1 MSSNHQVS
9 PVLPKLAERIR
20 RGEVVFFV
28 GAGFS
33 IDSEGMSAGVIVRRL
48 WIRLEGLCELCWD
61 RGGEQV
67 WREFWA
73 TFSLNRYD
81 GIGFGRRVRRWALMH
96 SRPASAHEP
105 HRRAKTHAIDDIS
118 SRYYELNEWLC
129 KAYGRLLRLASRKD
143 EQPEPYESFREALVQ
158 YEYTLSQHPD
168 AWGELPSAIRA
179 DLYGLAQRAFGK
191 ADDPLWSMTDKTF
204 QLGKLV
210 LMASFGFWDKAAMA
224 GRCRE
229 AEHLRGHGRRESDNH
244 AKEAIEHAVRD
255 RLRLRHHVLA
265 RLAREGYCPTLVTTN
280 FDMLLEEA
288 MHASGLEAEPHGGDG
303 GMGMGHGPDRIAEAF
318 SLQVPYYD
326 VISDPHAFYLR
337 GKAFKTAVL
346 LKIHGCAGR
355 VRSLPIEEAKASPK
369 EGEPRPSPG
378 GAAAAAKEGRLHPS
392 PIEGEKAS
400 PKDGEPHLLPDEA
413 ADSAKE
419 GRLHPSLATY
429 LRQVVYTYREIQ
441 NWRQDH
447 WTADFLRTL
456 LRTRALVF
464 AGYSTQDPVIH
475 DTFRSVYE
483 EMERTGQGYREL
495 GKQSRRE
502 SPAYFLGYTD
512 ASLSMEFH
520 ANEVLHAA
528 SRSVGHETG
537 RTDGKDHPHYL
548 RFSKQGSEGEWL
560 GLDDQMGLLAHLVLR
575 RQQAEAIRTEL
586 PALVGRLTGGRQPA
600 GQLARLSAAFRE
612 LEKRELRALY
622 CRRHATPGPGS
633 MGRRVAF
640 EQAMAWSHGFHVA
653 LRREWALG
661 LAVSQHGGAHGDGLR
676 MTGLARM
683 TQRLRQDLWYFPA
696 SDRPA
701 WTAWS
706 AVVELA
712 LRNMARVLCRRH
724 DVVSHGRVPETE
736 ATHDVL
742 PTVLIP
748 FCRDQ
753 VGRACR
759 LALTIEL
766 QGLGRADKPP
776 RVAGHPARRL
786 VWQFP
791 PECLPWTASPA
802 RGDNAKRPD
811 VTVPPSLGAS
821 FGAATR
827 QPDALWIWKWA
838 LDDGSG
844 DEASLKVAL
853 GIGEREASSCKTP

>member
-81 GIGFGRRVRRWALMH
+81 GIGFGRRVRRWARMH

-118 SRYYELNEWLC
+118 SRYYEFNEWLC

-143 EQPEPYESFREALVQ
+143 EQPEPYESFREELVR
-158 YEYTLSQHPD
+158 YENTLSQHLD
-168 AWGELPSAIRA
+168 AWGERPSPIRS
-179 DLYGLAQRAFGK
+179 DLYGLAQRAFEK
-191 ADDPLWSMTDKTF
+191 ADDPLWNMTDKTF

-210 LMASFGFWDKAAMA
+210 LMASFGFWDEAAMA

-229 AEHLRGHGRRESDNH
+229 AEHLRGHGRQKSDDH
-244 AKEAIEHAVRD
+244 DKQGIEHAVRD

-288 MHASGLEAEPHGGDG
+288 MHASGLEAELHGGDG
-303 GMGMGHGPDRIAEAF
+303 GTGQAHGPDRIAEAF

-355 VRSLPIEEAKASPK
+355 VRSIPIEKETASPK

-400 PKDGEPHLLPDEA
+400 PKDGEQRPTSDGDAPA
-413 ADSAKE
+413 ARE

-528 SRSVGHETG
+528 SRSVGHQVG
-537 RTDGKDHPHYL
+537 RQGVGDHPHYL

-586 PALVGRLTGGRQPA
+586 PALVARLTGRRQPTRDLK
-600 GQLARLSAAFRE
+600 QLALAFRE
-612 LEKRELRALY
+612 LELSELRALY
-622 CRRHATPGPGS
+622 CPVASSPGLRFE
-633 MGRRVAF
+633 GRKEAF
-640 EQAMAWSHGFHVA
+640 GRAMAWSQGFHVA

-661 LAVSQHGGAHGDGLR
+661 LALNQHGSHGSARVG
-676 MTGLARM
+676 GLARLERTM
-683 TQRLRQDLWYFPA
+683 RDPLWYFPA
-696 SDRPA
+696 SERPA

-712 LRNMARVLCRRH
+712 LRNMARWPRAGVG
-724 DVVSHGRVPETE
+724 DTHGEFETE

-742 PTVLIP
+742 PTVMVP
-748 FCRDQ
+748 CA
-753 VGRACR
+753 GRR
-759 LALTIEL
+759 GPPSWVALTIKMH
-766 QGLGRADKPP
+766 GLGRTDRPAKGSGYPTR
-776 RVAGHPARRL
+776 RVTWH
-786 VWQFP
+786 FS
-791 PECLPWTASPA
+791 PEALPWTAS
-802 RGDNAKRPD
+802 GNAGSGNMSGISR
-811 VTVPPSLGAS
+811 
-821 FGAATR
+821 GAAIR
-827 QPDALWIWKWA
+827 QPDAAWIWQWA
-838 LDDGSG
+838 LGPASY
-844 DEASLKVAL
+844 DEAVLKENL
-853 GIGEREASSCKTP
+853 GMDEMEARA

>member
-1 MSSNHQVS
+1 M
-9 PVLPKLAERIR
+9 A
-20 RGEVVFFV
+20 
-28 GAGFS
+28 
-33 IDSEGMSAGVIVRRL
+33 
-48 WIRLEGLCELCWD
+48 
-61 RGGEQV
+61 
-67 WREFWA
+67 
-73 TFSLNRYD
+73 
-81 GIGFGRRVRRWALMH
+81 
-96 SRPASAHEP
+96 
-105 HRRAKTHAIDDIS
+105 
-118 SRYYELNEWLC
+118 
-129 KAYGRLLRLASRKD
+129 
-143 EQPEPYESFREALVQ
+143 
-158 YEYTLSQHPD
+158 
-168 AWGELPSAIRA
+168 
-179 DLYGLAQRAFGK
+179 
-191 ADDPLWSMTDKTF
+191 DKTF

-210 LMASFGFWDKAAMA
+210 LMASFGFWDEAAMA

-229 AEHLRGHGRRESDNH
+229 AEHLRGHGRRESDDH
-244 AKEAIEHAVRD
+244 AKEGIDHAVRD

-303 GMGMGHGPDRIAEAF
+303 GTGQAHGPDRIAEAF

-355 VRSLPIEEAKASPK
+355 VRSLPESE
-369 EGEPRPSPG
+369 G
-378 GAAAAAKEGRLHPS
+378 GAGN
-392 PIEGEKAS
+392 
-400 PKDGEPHLLPDEA
+400 DPD
-413 ADSAKE
+413 S
-419 GRLHPSLATY
+419 PSLLGTY

-537 RTDGKDHPHYL
+537 RTDGKDHPHYV

-586 PALVGRLTGGRQPA
+586 PALVARLTGKRQPTRDLKK
-600 GQLARLSAAFRE
+600 LALAFQE
-612 LEKRELRALY
+612 LELSELRSLY
-622 CRRHATPGPGS
+622 CPVASSPGLRFG
-633 MGRRVAF
+633 GRKEAF
-640 EQAMAWSHGFHVA
+640 GRAMAWSQGFHVA

-661 LAVSQHGGAHGDGLR
+661 LALNQHGSHGSARVG
-676 MTGLARM
+676 GLARLERTM
-683 TQRLRQDLWYFPA
+683 RDPLWYFPA
-696 SDRPA
+696 SERPA

-706 AVVELA
+706 AVVELS
-712 LRNMARVLCRRH
+712 LRNMAKALCNNGMTGGSGPH
-724 DVVSHGRVPETE
+724 VEP
-736 ATHDVL
+736 THDVL
-742 PTVLIP
+742 PTVMMP
-748 FCRDQ
+748 FCQKDG
-753 VGRACR
+753 GRTAR
-759 LALTIEL
+759 LALSIEL
-766 QGLGRADKPP
+766 HGLGRTDKPAKVTGFP
-776 RVAGHPARRL
+776 TRRIT
-786 VWQFP
+786 WHFS
-791 PECLPWTASPA
+791 PECLPWTARA
-802 RGDNAKRPD
+802 
-811 VTVPPSLGAS
+811 PSRKGGKS
-821 FGAATR
+821 TPRKPNKGTSMVATAR
-827 QPDALWIWKWA
+827 QPEAQWIWQWA
-838 LDDGSG
+838 LGG
-844 DEASLKVAL
+844 DAGTVESLRDAL
-853 GIGEREASSCKTP
+853 GISDLEDNK

>member
-1 MSSNHQVS
+1 
-9 PVLPKLAERIR
+9 
-20 RGEVVFFV
+20 
-28 GAGFS
+28 
-33 IDSEGMSAGVIVRRL
+33 
-48 WIRLEGLCELCWD
+48 
-61 RGGEQV
+61 
-67 WREFWA
+67 
-73 TFSLNRYD
+73 
-81 GIGFGRRVRRWALMH
+81 
-96 SRPASAHEP
+96 
-105 HRRAKTHAIDDIS
+105 
-118 SRYYELNEWLC
+118 
-129 KAYGRLLRLASRKD
+129 
-143 EQPEPYESFREALVQ
+143 
-158 YEYTLSQHPD
+158 
-168 AWGELPSAIRA
+168 
-179 DLYGLAQRAFGK
+179 
-191 ADDPLWSMTDKTF
+191 
-204 QLGKLV
+204 
-210 LMASFGFWDKAAMA
+210 MA

-229 AEHLRGHGRRESDNH
+229 AEHLRGHGRRESDDH
-244 AKEAIEHAVRD
+244 AKEGMEHAVRD

-303 GMGMGHGPDRIAEAF
+303 GGMAHGPDRIAEAF

-355 VRSLPIEEAKASPK
+355 VRSLPIEQAKASPK
-369 EGEPRPSPG
+369 GGEPRPSSD
-378 GAAAAAKEGRLHPS
+378 GAAASAKEGRPDPS
-392 PIEGEKAS
+392 PMDGEKAS
-400 PKDGEPHLLPDEA
+400 SKDGEPHLLPDEA
-413 ADSAKE
+413 AASANE
-419 GRLHPSLATY
+419 GRLHPALKTY

-537 RTDGKDHPHYL
+537 RTDGKDHPHYV

-586 PALVGRLTGGRQPA
+586 PALVARLTGKRQPTRDLKK
-600 GQLARLSAAFRE
+600 LALAFQE
-612 LEKRELRALY
+612 LELSEIRALY
-622 CRRHATPGPGS
+622 CPVASSPGLRFE
-633 MGRRVAF
+633 GRKEAF
-640 EQAMAWSHGFHVA
+640 GRAMAWSQGFHVA

-661 LAVSQHGGAHGDGLR
+661 LALNQHGSHGSARVG
-676 MTGLARM
+676 GLARLERTM
-683 TQRLRQDLWYFPA
+683 RDPLWYFPA
-696 SDRPA
+696 SERPA

-712 LRNMARVLCRRH
+712 LGNMAKALCNNGMTGGSGPH
-724 DVVSHGRVPETE
+724 VEP
-736 ATHDVL
+736 THDVL
-742 PTVLIP
+742 PTVMVP
-748 FCRDQ
+748 FCQKDG
-753 VGRACR
+753 GRTAR
-759 LALTIEL
+759 LALSIEL
-766 QGLGRADKPP
+766 HGLGRTDKPAKVTGFP
-776 RVAGHPARRL
+776 TRRIT
-786 VWQFP
+786 WHFS
-791 PECLPWTASPA
+791 PECLPWTARA
-802 RGDNAKRPD
+802 
-811 VTVPPSLGAS
+811 PSRKGGKS
-821 FGAATR
+821 TPRKPNKGTSMVATAR
-827 QPDALWIWKWA
+827 QPEAQWIWQWA
-838 LDDGSG
+838 LGG
-844 DEASLKVAL
+844 DAGTVESLRDAL
-853 GIGEREASSCKTP
+853 GISDLEDNK